1 MKNNTPTIPFYNI
14 IFKKILRIIMYF
26 LKYPFVMK
34 NLYGY
39 LNAQLSE
46 MMTAIPKSSI
56 DEIKKIRSKNMQN
69 VNLFIYLP
77 MFVGVILNVFV
88 FLSSGED
95 GVQRKYVVY
104 YNRMTLPIKG
114 DTTIRKGMNTISR
127 IIKGTIHNPIAISD
141 FKFFIYGYLVSI
153 VGAVILKLNP
163 IFAENNRI
171 SEVLKNMKKVDQD
184 GYPWKVLWTPNF
196 IMFEAY
202 GCNPSEFYNDHKFWN
217 TINFH
222 PDQPIPNVGENRNK
236 FIVPK
241 QYKLPDS
248 IEFVYR
254 EQKQ

>member
-1 MKNNTPTIPFYNI
+1 
-14 IFKKILRIIMYF
+14 MYF

-39 LNAQLSE
+39 LNAQLTE
-46 MMTAIPKSSI
+46 LMTAIPKDSVP
-56 DEIKKIRSKNMQN
+56 EIKSIRSKNNQN
-69 VNLFIYLP
+69 VNLFIYAP
-77 MFVGVILNVFV
+77 MFFGILLNVFV
-88 FLSSGED
+88 FISSGD
-95 GVQRKYVVY
+95 LGVQRKYVIY
-104 YNRMTLPIKG
+104 YHRMTLPIKG
-114 DTTIRKGMNTISR
+114 DTTIRKGINIITR
-127 IIKGTIHNPIAISD
+127 IVKGTIHNPISLGD
-141 FKFFIYGYLVSI
+141 FKFFIWGYSLSI
-153 VGAVILKLNP
+153 LGAVFLKLNP

-171 SEVLKNMKKVDQD
+171 SDVLKNMKKVDQE

-202 GCNPSEFYNDHKFWN
+202 GCEPNEFYKDHKFWN

-248 IEFVYR
+248 MEFVYR